1 LPLYVTEGELIVLPL
16 PFISA
21 WDPRATSS
29 GSIDPLGALR
39 AYNALATTLLPGVT
53 TVTTRVRYLSWICAG
68 LRLLDELPDT
78 PRGGQDGRSRR
89 QRVLAWERLVA
100 LATGLYATSSKDDL
114 AWSGL
119 RGVSYVKRAV
129 AEQKSSVDFPLLK
142 NQAGVGGIGTYW
154 VVMVSGGLV
163 DETSAQLTRRGV
175 DLADAFLARCQLP
188 RKDLQAVL
196 SVEHP
201 RFTHEQLEAWGRS
214 ANLSA
219 ESIRKDERT
228 LLADALLEPPSHRR
242 MAAALNGD
250 EEVKSDKR
258 TFQRLHKKLVGQRE
272 SVATHLAA
280 VVTVIQAFEAVHT
293 PLLDSFDRLRSAS
306 IHGAPVSTRVAAGL
320 VGLPGGLIELSEAL
334 QQAISAPAGA
344 LSAVVAS
351 AVREFLGTVQPILQA
366 TTAEEFIR
374 QLIRHH
380 ERVQSGKLDASRQPK
395 QPWIALVGDREASI
409 KVAPRFALDER
420 PLPRDK
426 GSFTHPYRVEAFAG
440 MLTEASAWAL
450 RS

>member
-1 LPLYVTEGELIVLPL
+1 MIVLPL

-68 LRLLDELPDT
+68 LRLLDELPDA
-78 PRGGQDGRSRR
+78 PRGGQDGRARR

-129 AEQKSSVDFPLLK
+129 AEQKCSIDFPLLK

-154 VVMVSGGLV
+154 VAMVSGGLV

-196 SVEHP
+196 AAKRP
-201 RFTHEQLEAWGRS
+201 RFTREQLEVWGRA
-214 ANLSA
+214 ANLGT
-219 ESIRKDERT
+219 ESIRKEERT

-242 MAAALNGD
+242 MAAALNGN
-250 EEVKSDKR
+250 EHATSNRSD
-258 TFQRLHKKLVGQRE
+258 FQRLHKKLLGQRE

-280 VVTVIQAFEAVHT
+280 VITVIQAFEAVHT

-306 IHGAPVSTRVAAGL
+306 IHGAPVSIRVAAGL
-320 VGLPGGLIELSEAL
+320 VGLPGGLIELGEAL

-344 LSAVVAS
+344 LPAGVAS
-351 AVREFLGTVQPILQA
+351 AAREFLAAVQPILQTA
-366 TTAEEFIR
+366 TAEEFVK

-380 ERVQSGKLDASRQPK
+380 GRVQGGKLDASRQPK
-395 QPWIALVGDREASI
+395 QPWVALVGDREASI
-409 KVAPRFALDER
+409 KIAPRFALNE
-420 PLPRDK
+420 LPSLREH
-426 GSFTHPYRVEAFAG
+426 GNFTHPYRVEAFAG